1 MKFIDALNLFTYNSA
16 AIVLY
21 FPVIYV
27 FYSNQNHEQNFWK
40 KFTKINREFCGQN
53 DLKMWSCLN
62 KLILLDDIL
71 FEYKTNYIIK
81 LMSFISFVILDS
93 RIQLYFLHVQII
105 AFQLRN
111 IHSNEKTDWISAKK
125 FIKSN
130 LIGFKAFTN

>member
-1 MKFIDALNLFTYNSA
+1 MKFIDALNLLTYNSA

-40 KFTKINREFCGQN
+40 KFMKINREFCGQN
-53 DLKMWSCLN
+53 DPKMWSCLN
-62 KLILLDDIL
+62 KLIWLDDIL

-105 AFQLRN
+105 AFQLKK
-111 IHSNEKTDWISAKK
+111 KTKMIC
-125 FIKSN
+125 
-130 LIGFKAFTN
+130 